1 MSQRKQ
7 KRINGK
13 LPDRKRASPDD
24 LAERY
29 RSLVIHVARDFGR
42 RLPPSVTFGDLGRRR
57 KSGTRRGCTPVRCG
71 RRRIIRD
78 LCPPSH
84 LGSHRG
90 QPAPDR
96 SPFPRLRSF
105 QRAASQA
112 TETLTM
118 TLGRRPSDSELA
130 AQVGLTT
137 CRFEH
142 LSREL
147 HEAGWAVNGVDRPE
161 AAYPVD
167 QLPAKSRDPERLAEM
182 AELRDTLN
190 DALGILPGRYRAVI
204 RWYHFDGLTMS
215 RIGAKLGITEGR
227 VSQIHSRA
235 IRRLRENPGLR
246 MHA

>member
-42 RLPPSVTFGDLGRRR
+42 RLPPSVTFGDLVGAGSLGLVEAAHRFDAGEGASFETFARHR
-57 KSGTRRGCTPVRCG
+57 IWGAIVDSL
-71 RRRIIRD
+71 RRIDPLSR
-78 LCPPSH
+78 
-84 LGSHRG
+84 
-90 QPAPDR
+90 
-96 SPFPRLRSF
+96 RLRSF